1 MKMILAGDIG
11 GTKTDLA
18 LFSPETGPR
27 IPLKEARFL
36 SEEYDSLEV
45 IVREFLSQI
54 DEEVTHASF
63 GVAGPVVDGRAELT
77 NLPWQMEAQHLQN
90 ELSLKSVHLLN
101 DLVST
106 ANAVPVLAPEDLF
119 ALREGKALAGGT
131 IAVIAPGTG
140 LGEGFLT
147 WDGATYRPYP
157 SEGGHASFSPTNDL
171 EIEMLRFL
179 QQRFRHV
186 SWERIC
192 SGVGLPNIYT
202 FFKETGRAEEPVW
215 LAEKLAAADDIT
227 PIVVNNALA
236 ETDPPDICVKT
247 LDMFI
252 ATLGAEAGNL
262 ALKLLAT
269 GGVYL
274 GGGIP
279 PRILSKLKGERFVGA
294 FLHKGRLGAELKS
307 MPIYVILNPKA
318 ALIGA
323 ARHGLDQAAQASM

>member
-1 MKMILAGDIG
+1 MILAGDIG
-11 GTKTDLA
+11 GTKTELA
-18 LFSPETGPR
+18 LFSSESGPR
-27 IPLKEARFL
+27 HPIKEARFP
-36 SEEYDSLEV
+36 SEDYDSLEV
-45 IVREFLSQI
+45 IVQEFLSQI
-54 DEEVTHASF
+54 DENVTHASF
-63 GVAGPVVDGRAELT
+63 GVAGPVVGGRAELT
-77 NLPWQMEAQHLQN
+77 NLPWQMEEQHLAH
-90 ELSLKSVHLLN
+90 ELSLESVRLLN

-119 ALREGKALAGGT
+119 TLRDGQARDGGT

-147 WDGATYRPYP
+147 WDGSTYRPYP
-157 SEGGHASFSPTNDL
+157 SEGGHASFSPTSDT

-192 SGVGLPNIYT
+192 SGVGLPNIYS
-202 FFKETGRAEEPVW
+202 FFKETGRAEEPAW
-215 LAEKLAAADDIT
+215 LAEKLASADDIT
-227 PIVVNNALA
+227 PIVVNSALV
-236 ETDPPDICVKT
+236 ENDPPDICVKT
-247 LDMFI
+247 LEMFI

-279 PRILSKLKGERFVGA
+279 PRILSKLQGDLFVNS
-294 FLHKGRLGAELKS
+294 FLNKGRLGAELKEI
-307 MPIYVILNPKA
+307 PIYVILNPKA